1 MIKRIIWKF
10 AVCLLVIV
18 TAACSRD
25 ELGGTG
31 EQQVPEGYLAIQ
43 FGTNVPDMQQVST
56 RSVDSDGRG
65 IQDMVLYCFSASGLY
80 PDRLRRKL

>member
-10 AVCLLVIV
+10 AVCLLVMV

-25 ELGGTG
+25 ELEGGSG

-56 RSVDSDGRG
+56 RSVDSDSRYGVVLFLGIRG
-65 IQDMVLYCFSASGLY
+65 FYY
-80 PDRLRRKL
+80 NR

>member
-25 ELGGTG
+25 ELEGGTG

-43 FGTNVPDMQQVST
+43 FGTNVPDAT
-56 RSVDSDGRG
+56 G
-65 IQDMVLYCFSASGLY
+65 INT
-80 PDRLRRKL
+80 